1 MARAGIGSL
10 GLSGVADVD
19 DVDEDTGTGKGKRKG
34 KGKGKGRGE
43 RRKLSVEEVADELF
57 RGADEGEG
65 GNGDGQLQL
74 SEFAAL
80 MAEVKEAETEGGNS
94 DRKHDEL

>member
-1 MARAGIGSL
+1 MKAAEHRLNSLDAWELTCVFNMAAASKSLLIGL
-10 GLSGVADVD
+10 AMF
-19 DVDEDTGTGKGKRKG
+19 
-34 KGKGKGRGE
+34 RG
-43 RRKLSVEEVADELF
+43 KLSVEEVADELF